1 MLGLYDPVPAKTNE
15 KSFWLLKN
23 FLETHD
29 LNCSAH
35 ESPWIMTFDCPSPTS
50 SNIKD
55 VHGIKKLRASFSD
68 TTNKKF
74 KIDPVW
80 YSS

>member
-23 FLETHD
+23 FLESLD

-55 VHGIKKLRASFSD
+55 VGFCASASFNLPGD
-68 TTNKKF
+68 VNL
-74 KIDPVW
+74 
-80 YSS
+80 